1 MKRLEKLAT
10 LRIHP
15 AKSLKFKYKNKKRTG
30 LSGDTVATA
39 LFADGIRIFGRSLK
53 YHRPR
58 GLYSLDGESSNTCMQ
73 VNGIPNVCAETTLLT
88 DGMQVKAQN
97 VAGSPERDLMGFMDK
112 LDWAMPAGFYYRT
125 MHKPARIWPI
135 ALKQVRKAAGLGK
148 ISPTFQMPGT
158 YDEIYPTA
166 DVCVIGGG
174 PAGMQAALAAAE
186 NGLRVILL
194 EIRPWLGGFF
204 DYRTAQN
211 GAGESLAQSARQMAQ
226 QLEQKTNIRV
236 LKQAAVVGVYNNNL
250 VTAFQKG
257 QGSDYFDERYIEI
270 RATSVVV
277 ATGCIERPLL
287 FENNE
292 RPGVMQIGCA
302 HRLAHTY
309 GLLPG
314 KQAAFSVGHDLGLE
328 AALDLFDL
336 GLEVACVA
344 DIREDGQDPALLEGL
359 QQRHI
364 AFLRGW
370 VATRA
375 HGTGTLNKVTLATT
389 TGTLEKEFACDL
401 LVASAGMTPLTGPL
415 SLAQAKLAYE
425 PYTGFFMP
433 QNLPAN
439 IQVAGRM
446 LGLNHSAAIEASGRL
461 AGISAAADCG
471 ASVDSR
477 LKEARENL
485 HQLPGPNPGC
495 KLVTAPVQGRKT
507 FICFDEDTTVKN
519 VKQALAQGFDATEL
533 IKRFTAAGTGP
544 GQGGIPGHNLPL
556 LVAQHHGD
564 ITATAMPT
572 TVRVPLVPTYIATY
586 AGSNHDMCKR
596 TPVHASQKA
605 AGGVVRRIGVW
616 KRARYFSKD
625 LSCRKEIEN
634 VRTNV
639 GMLDASTL
647 GKFRIWGPDAL
658 KALQRVYVSDMS
670 KIFSGKVKYSA
681 MCNQDA
687 CIIDDGVVGKRGEND
702 YYFTTSTARAGA
714 TVEWIRYHT
723 RYDGWQFH
731 MVNLTDAFGVIN
743 LAGPNARKVLEK
755 VTDADVSDAAFPY
768 AGYREFLIKD
778 AIPVRSMR
786 LGFVGELSFELH
798 VPASYMQSLWDVI
811 SKAGRK
817 LGIQNF
823 GLEAQ
828 NVLRME
834 KAHLIIGSESE
845 QRTTLHD
852 VGLGFLWD
860 RNKSEAK
867 TVGAVALRQTEH
879 QQGRFKLVGF
889 KMEDPSR
896 PPKDGAIIVDSRIR
910 GYVCIARHSF
920 TLKEPVGLALLEAPL
935 AEEGTRL
942 QIYEDECKGEHIY
955 ATVVPTPFYDP
966 EGKRLRM

>member
-1 MKRLEKLAT
+1 M
-10 LRIHP
+10 
-15 AKSLKFKYKNKKRTG
+15 
-30 LSGDTVATA
+30 
-39 LFADGIRIFGRSLK
+39 
-53 YHRPR
+53 
-58 GLYSLDGESSNTCMQ
+58 
-73 VNGIPNVCAETTLLT
+73 
-88 DGMQVKAQN
+88 
-97 VAGSPERDLMGFMDK
+97 
-112 LDWAMPAGFYYRT
+112 
-125 MHKPARIWPI
+125 
-135 ALKQVRKAAGLGK
+135 
-148 ISPTFQMPGT
+148 
-158 YDEIYPTA
+158 
-166 DVCVIGGG
+166 
-174 PAGMQAALAAAE
+174 
-186 NGLRVILL
+186 
-194 EIRPWLGGFF
+194 
-204 DYRTAQN
+204 
-211 GAGESLAQSARQMAQ
+211 
-226 QLEQKTNIRV
+226 
-236 LKQAAVVGVYNNNL
+236 
-250 VTAFQKG
+250 
-257 QGSDYFDERYIEI
+257 
-270 RATSVVV
+270 
-277 ATGCIERPLL
+277 
-287 FENNE
+287 
-292 RPGVMQIGCA
+292 
-302 HRLAHTY
+302 
-309 GLLPG
+309 
-314 KQAAFSVGHDLGLE
+314 
-328 AALDLFDL
+328 
-336 GLEVACVA
+336 
-344 DIREDGQDPALLEGL
+344 
-359 QQRHI
+359 
-364 AFLRGW
+364 
-370 VATRA
+370 
-375 HGTGTLNKVTLATT
+375 
-389 TGTLEKEFACDL
+389 
-401 LVASAGMTPLTGPL
+401 
-415 SLAQAKLAYE
+415 
-425 PYTGFFMP
+425 
-433 QNLPAN
+433 
-439 IQVAGRM
+439 
-446 LGLNHSAAIEASGRL
+446 
-461 AGISAAADCG
+461 
-471 ASVDSR
+471 
-477 LKEARENL
+477 
-485 HQLPGPNPGC
+485 
-495 KLVTAPVQGRKT
+495 TAPVQGRKT

-556 LVAQHHGD
+556 LVAQYHGD

-586 AGSNHDMCKR
+586 AGMHHDMCKR

-605 AGGVVRRIGVW
+605 AGGVIRRIGVW

-625 LSCRKEIEN
+625 FSCRKEIEN

-670 KIFSGKVKYSA
+670 NIASGKVKYSA
-681 MCNQDA
+681 MCNEDA
-687 CIIDDGVVGKRGEND
+687 CIIDDGVVAKRGEND

-743 LAGPNARKVLEK
+743 VAGPNARKVLEK

-768 AGYREFLIKD
+768 AGYREFMIND

-811 SKAGRK
+811 SKAGK
-817 LGIQNF
+817 KFGIRNF

-867 TVGAVALRQTEH
+867 TVGAVALRQTEN
-879 QQGRFKLVGF
+879 QEGRFKLVGF

-896 PPKDGAIIVDSRIR
+896 PPKDGAIIVENRIR

-920 TLKEPVGLALLEAPL
+920 TLKEPVGLALVEAQL

-955 ATVVPTPFYDP
+955 ATVVSTPFYDP
-966 EGKRLRM
+966 EGKRSRM